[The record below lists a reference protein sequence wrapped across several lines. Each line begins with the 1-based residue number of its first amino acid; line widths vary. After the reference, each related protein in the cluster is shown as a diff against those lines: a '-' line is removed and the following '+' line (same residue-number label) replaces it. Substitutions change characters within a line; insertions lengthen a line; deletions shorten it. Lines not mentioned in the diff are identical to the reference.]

1 MVVPF
6 TFDPALD
13 KIGTVKAAAKR
24 IVRAMGVPVN
34 VGVNAALYGLQRN
47 TGVFPGFDERPIE
60 RGEEQ
65 DGSAAALE
73 VLLDVGEV
81 IEVVFQATGIL
92 ARRKGLNRKGRKETL
107 E

>member
-34 VGVNAALYGLQRN
+34 VGVNAALY
-47 TGVFPGFDERPIE
+47 P
-60 RGEEQ
+60 
-65 DGSAAALE
+65 
-73 VLLDVGEV
+73 
-81 IEVVFQATGIL
+81 
-92 ARRKGLNRKGRKETL
+92 NRSC
-107 E
+107 